1 MHLHQ
6 ALCLGDGGSC
16 LKCRFVGL
24 LPPPECGTLGLA
36 WASVSKRWPA
46 ALGSLGSEDPALA
59 APGREEVLPE
69 QMPGTDW
76 AGRKVGLQFF
86 FFYHFEGK
94 VFFLVGQSTLRRVL
108 FYSPMLVL

>member
-1 MHLHQ
+1 M
-6 ALCLGDGGSC
+6 
-16 LKCRFVGL
+16 GL
-24 LPPPECGTLGLA
+24 LPPPECGTSGLA

-86 FFYHFEGK
+86 FFIILKEKFS
-94 VFFLVGQSTLRRVL
+94 F
-108 FYSPMLVL
+108 